1 MSETSN
7 DSLTLTMNQT
17 DLIVVAKA
25 MEKSV
30 IAMQLEFAELE
41 KKAVVLKQDIDRQV
55 AMLSIMKEKIPKH
68 YNFWPREW
76 LSSFI
81 GISPWWTA

>member
-1 MSETSN
+1 MYKIYFKGTNMSEASN
-7 DSLTLTMNQT
+7 ESLTLTMNQT

-30 IAMQLEFAELE
+30 ISMQMEFAELE

-55 AMLSIMKEKIPKH
+55 AMLSIMKAKI
-68 YNFWPREW
+68 
-76 LSSFI
+76 S
-81 GISPWWTA
+81 

>member
-1 MSETSN
+1 MYKIYFKGTKMSETSN

-55 AMLSIMKEKIPKH
+55 AMLSIMKEKI
-68 YNFWPREW
+68 
-76 LSSFI
+76 S
-81 GISPWWTA
+81 